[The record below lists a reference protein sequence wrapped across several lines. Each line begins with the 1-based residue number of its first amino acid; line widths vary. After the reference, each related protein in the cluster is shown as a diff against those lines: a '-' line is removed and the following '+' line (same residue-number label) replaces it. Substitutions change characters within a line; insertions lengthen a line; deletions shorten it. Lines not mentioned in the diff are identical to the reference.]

1 MRIKGGMLVMK
12 KFLCA
17 LVMVLV
23 FSAAV
28 FAKDSHKVG
37 MVERLNVTPQE
48 FNKMLTTAV
57 HAVILAN
64 NPAKPEF
71 FFYRSMN
78 QMIMALNA
86 GEIDEILMPEAV
98 AEYFLNTNP
107 DYTIN
112 CIVMTPKDPYL
123 LSFGFNSDH
132 KELCESFDK
141 TIAEMKRDGTLI
153 TLQGKY
159 ILGVDTA
166 VMEER
171 YITNPDLQNIPP
183 VMFRKFPG
191 APEIKAAVTG
201 DMPPIDYIAADG
213 SAEGFN
219 AAILAEIAGRLGLNV
234 RLQNIESGARAAM
247 LSSGRSDVVFW
258 FEHKRNGST
267 NHDVPE
273 GVILSEPYYQFDTFY
288 HLKPAK

>member
-1 MRIKGGMLVMK
+1 MK

-23 FSAAV
+23 FAPAS
-28 FAKDSHKVG
+28 FAKDTHRVG
-37 MVERLNVTPQE
+37 MVERLNTTPQE
-48 FNKMLTTAV
+48 FSSMIASADHV
-57 HAVILAN
+57 VILAN
-64 NPAKPEF
+64 NPDRPEF

-86 GEIDEILMPEAV
+86 GEIDEILMPESV
-98 AEYFLNTNP
+98 ADYFLNVNP
-107 DYTIN
+107 GYTVN
-112 CIVMTPKDPYL
+112 CVVITPKDPYL
-123 LSFGFNSDH
+123 LSFGFNKDH

-141 TIAEMKRDGTLI
+141 AITEMKRDGTLI
-153 TLQGKY
+153 TLQARY
-159 ILGVDTA
+159 VLGTDTA

-183 VMFRKFPG
+183 VTFRNFPG

-234 RLQNIESGARAAM
+234 KLQNIESNARAAM

-258 FEHKRNGST
+258 FEHKRGGGT
-267 NHDVPE
+267 KHDVPE

-288 HLKPAK
+288 HLKPVK

>member
-1 MRIKGGMLVMK
+1 MK

-23 FSAAV
+23 FSPAV
-28 FAKDSHKVG
+28 FAKDTHRVG
-37 MVERLNVTPQE
+37 MVERLNVTPEE
-48 FNKMLTTAV
+48 FSSSIASADHV
-57 HAVILAN
+57 IILAN
-64 NPAKPEF
+64 NPDKPEF
-71 FFYRSMN
+71 FFYRSLN

-86 GEIDEILMPEAV
+86 GEIDEILMPESV
-98 AEYFLNTNP
+98 AEYFLNANP
-107 DYTIN
+107 GYTVN
-112 CIVMTPKDPYL
+112 CIVITPKDPYL
-123 LSFGFNSDH
+123 LSFGFNEDH
-132 KELCESFDK
+132 KALCESFDK

-171 YITNPDLQNIPP
+171 YITNPDLQQHSPI
-183 VMFRKFPG
+183 MFRNFPD

-201 DMPPIDYIAADG
+201 DMPPIDYIAPDG

-234 RLQNIESGARAAM
+234 KLQNIESNARAAM

-267 NHDVPE
+267 KHDVPD

-288 HLKPAK
+288 HLKPEK

>member
-1 MRIKGGMLVMK
+1 MRIKGGLLMK

-17 LVMVLV
+17 IIFVMSFTAAA
-23 FSAAV
+23 FSA
-28 FAKDSHKVG
+28 DTHRVG
-37 MVERLNVTPQE
+37 MVERLNTTPEE
-48 FNKMLTTAV
+48 FSRMIASEDHV
-57 HAVILAN
+57 IILAN
-64 NPAKPEF
+64 NPDRPQF
-71 FFYRSMN
+71 FFYRSMS

-86 GEIDEILMPEAV
+86 GEIDEILMPESV
-98 AEYFLNTNP
+98 ADYFLSVNP

-112 CIVMTPKDPYL
+112 CAVMTPKDPYL
-123 LSFGFNSDH
+123 LSFGFNSNH
-132 KELCESFDK
+132 KALCESFDK
-141 TIAEMKRDGTLI
+141 TIAEMKRDGTLV
-153 TLQGKY
+153 TLQAKY

-171 YITNPDLQNIPP
+171 YITNPDLQEHLP
-183 VMFRKFPG
+183 VTFRNFPD

-201 DMPPIDYIAADG
+201 DMPPIDYIAPDG

-234 RLQNIESGARAAM
+234 KLQNIESNARAAM

-258 FEHKRNGST
+258 FEHKRRGGK
-267 NHDVPE
+267 NHDAPE

-288 HLKPAK
+288 HLKPIK

>member
-1 MRIKGGMLVMK
+1 MK

-17 LVMVLV
+17 LIALLV
-23 FSAAV
+23 FVPASFAAGT
-28 FAKDSHKVG
+28 HKVG
-37 MVERLNVTPQE
+37 MVERLNVTPEE
-48 FNKMLTTAV
+48 FNNMIASAD
-57 HAVILAN
+57 HVIIMAN
-64 NPAKPEF
+64 NPIRPQF
-71 FFYRSMN
+71 LFYRSMN

-98 AEYFLNTNP
+98 SEYFLSVNP

-112 CIVMTPKDPYL
+112 CAVITPKDPYL
-123 LSFGFNSDH
+123 LSFGFNSDN
-132 KELCESFDK
+132 KALCESFDK
-141 TIAEMKRDGTLI
+141 TISEMKRDGTLI

-159 ILGVDTA
+159 ILGINTA

-171 YITNPDLQNIPP
+171 FITNLDLQKTAPI
-183 VMFRKFPG
+183 MFRNFPG

-201 DMPPIDYIAADG
+201 DLPPIDYIAPDG

-234 RLQNIESGARAAM
+234 KLQNIESNARASM

-258 FEHKRNGST
+258 FEHKRNGGT
-267 NHDVPE
+267 KHDVPE

-288 HLKPAK
+288 HLKPVK